1 MITPLA
7 LLRGDPSMVVGRS
20 LAGRGVRARR
30 ALPVGV
36 ELCRLVG
43 PAVTRSEYESFGQL
57 RRNGCSQIAHNSYVG
72 ASGSFDDFFNHSCT
86 PNLVI
91 SEREGGLWFVTRR
104 VVPAREELTWD
115 YATVVSD
122 RLTAFHCRCGAPT
135 CRRWI
140 STFDRL
146 PASLRAAYLKDGAP
160 SHVATSPHE
169 RWIVPRRVSRRV
181 GSHIDHRRH

>member
-1 MITPLA
+1 MTTPLA
-7 LLRGDPSMVVGRS
+7 PRRGDPNMVVGRG

-30 ALPVGV
+30 TLPVGV
-36 ELCRLVG
+36 ELCRLAG
-43 PAVTRSEYESFGQL
+43 PLVTRSEYESLGQL

-104 VVPAREELTWD
+104 GVLAREELTWD

-122 RLTAFHCRCGAPT
+122 HLSAFLCRCGAPT

-146 PASLRAAYLKDGAP
+146 PASLRAGYLRDGAP
-160 SHVATSPHE
+160 SHVAASHHE
-169 RWIVPRRVSRRV
+169 RWIVSRRVSRRV
-181 GSHIDHRRH
+181 GSRNDR